1 VTSVSAGT
9 TVITYTNNNGCSITA
24 TVTVHALPT
33 ITGTLNVCI
42 GSTTQLTGSGT
53 PAVTTPWISS
63 VPGVAIVSAT
73 GLVTSVSAGTTV
85 ITYTNNNGCSITASV
100 TVNALPTI
108 TGTLNV
114 CMGSTTQLTG
124 SGTPAVTIPWISSVP
139 GVATVSGTGLVT
151 SVSAGT
157 TIITYTNNNGC
168 SITATVTV
176 NALPTI
182 TGTLNVCMG
191 STTQLTGSGTPAVTT
206 PWISS
211 VPGVATVSGTGL
223 VTSVSAGTTVIT
235 YTNNNGCSIA
245 ATVTVNALP
254 TITGTLNVCMGSTTQ
269 LTGSGT
275 PAVTTPWISSVPGV
289 ATISATGLVT
299 SVSAGTTVITYTNNN
314 GCSIT
319 ATVTI
324 NALPTLTITNPAA
337 VCSPATVDITAA
349 SVTLG
354 STAGL
359 NYSYWTDAIATILYT
374 TPTTAG
380 AGTYYI
386 KGTIP
391 ATGCYII
398 KPVVVTVN
406 TCFKTLNLKVYL
418 EGLYNGTN
426 GLVKVQGSNDGE
438 NSYNMF
444 PGTIS
449 DTLTVQLAQV
459 VDPYTIVHTEHGIS
473 INTDGTISLNA
484 VPSTL
489 SGNFFIIIKHRN
501 HIETWSQSVSF
512 ADPIISYDFTNAISK
527 AWGNNMVRVG
537 SSYCI
542 YTGDTNK
549 DQYVDGFDLAKVFNL
564 NKQGSFGYQI
574 SDINGDGFVDGF
586 DLAKVFNNNK
596 KGVGMNTPIAPL
608 E

>member
-1 VTSVSAGT
+1 
-9 TVITYTNNNGCSITA
+9 
-24 TVTVHALPT
+24 
-33 ITGTLNVCI
+33 
-42 GSTTQLTGSGT
+42 
-53 PAVTTPWISS
+53 
-63 VPGVAIVSAT
+63 
-73 GLVTSVSAGTTV
+73 
-85 ITYTNNNGCSITASV
+85 
-100 TVNALPTI
+100 
-108 TGTLNV
+108 
-114 CMGSTTQLTG
+114 MGSTTQLTG
-124 SGTPAVTIPWISSVP
+124 SGIPAVTTPWVSSVL

-157 TIITYTNNNGC
+157 SIITYTNNNGC

-182 TGTLNVCMG
+182 TGTLSVCMG

-211 VPGVATVSGTGL
+211 VPGVATVNGTGL
-223 VTSVSAGTTVIT
+223 VTSLSAGTTIIT
-235 YTNNNGCSIA
+235 YTNNNGCSIT
-245 ATVTVNALP
+245 ATVTIHALP
-254 TITGTLNVCMGSTTQ
+254 TITGTLSVCLGSTTQ

-289 ATISATGLVT
+289 ATVNGTGLVT
-299 SVSAGTTVITYTNNN
+299 SLSAGTTVITYTNNN

-319 ATVTI
+319 ATVTV
-324 NALPTLTITNPAA
+324 NALPTLIITNPAA
-337 VCSPATVDITAA
+337 VCSPATVDMTAA

-354 STAGL
+354 STGGL
-359 NYSYWTDAIATILYT
+359 TYSYWTDAGATILYT
-374 TPTTAG
+374 TPTIAG

-426 GLVKVQGSNDGE
+426 GLVKVQGSIDGE

-449 DTLTVQLAQV
+449 DTLTIQLAQV
-459 VDPYTIVHTEHGIS
+459 VDPYTIVHTEHGVS

-484 VPSTL
+484 VPSAL

-512 ADPIISYDFTNAISK
+512 TDPIISYDFTNAISK
-527 AWGNNMVRVG
+527 AWGNNMVHVG

-564 NKQGSFGYQI
+564 NKQGSFGYQV